1 MYDTIS
7 DIISLLDV
15 KWFCIS
21 PGKRVA
27 YLGNGFYITLQKH
40 EADDY
45 VEVTVTNGTEN
56 HIPAHLF
63 DMRGNILAHCYS
75 WHRKDV

>member
-7 DIISLLDV
+7 DILNLPDD
-15 KWFCIS
+15 KWFCIA

-27 YLGNGFYITLQKH
+27 HLGNGFYITLQKH
-40 EADDY
+40 DY

-56 HIPAHLF
+56 HIPVRLF

>member
-7 DIISLLDV
+7 DILNLPDV
-15 KWFCIS
+15 KWFCIT

-40 EADDY
+40 DY
-45 VEVTVTNGTEN
+45 VEVTVANGTEK
-56 HIPAHLF
+56 HIVAHLF
-63 DMRGNILAHCYS
+63 DIRGNILAHCYS